1 MGKYDAGVKIPVLDK
16 DNYFHWKVKMR
27 LHLNAIDEAYV
38 DCIEKGPHIPMKA
51 ATGVEEEGMV
61 PKPPNEQTLE
71 DIEAIHKDKK
81 AMNIL
86 FNGIDQDM
94 FDCVL
99 NLTTSKEVWDTIQ
112 TICEGTEQVRENK
125 MQLLIQQYE
134 YFHYKSG
141 EKLTD
146 IYSRFQKLLNGLKL
160 YGRVYQVKDSNLKF
174 LRSLPKE
181 WKPMTVSLRNSQEY
195 KSYTLDRLYGVLK
208 TYELEMEQDEELEKG
223 HKKGTSVALIASNNE
238 TQDERALE
246 ESRTTPRME
255 KCGCSRE
262 ASSKGKSIAIKD
274 EGTSTED
281 ELEELDEH
289 MAFLAK
295 RFSKLKFKRSQ
306 ANSRPHNKSYQ
317 SSKNWTDKS
326 KINCFNCGI
335 AGHLSTECRKPKSEK
350 KDKQAEPVDYK
361 RKYFDLLRQREKA
374 FISKGKDWAEDSDSE
389 DESECVNLALMA
401 IEDQEASSASNQV
414 IFANITELSKEECN
428 NTINEMSTELY
439 QLHVSLKSLT
449 KENARIRAANDL
461 LTERNALL
469 EAQFVEF
476 EQLRKDCKIAK
487 EELLVVLKREES
499 VKNQLEKEQETIN
512 RWVNSRDVVSD
523 IIKVQGIKSF
533 YKDSENNK
541 NEEEK
546 SKELDCE
553 YCTDSDPS
561 TDSDHPLINE
571 PSTDERYPL
580 TKDTTVNK
588 NKLKNLDEKYGSV
601 SKNFVKGETSQI
613 KKVEQ
618 GNIGHL
624 SKKKLVE
631 KLEAVEIKNEVKKKK
646 NRNGK
651 VGINKKNNYTSDKYA
666 PRKTCVKCGSVNHLS
681 VNCTNMKNSS
691 VHMPMPT
698 VPMNAMPAMPNM
710 FVQNAHAHNQFANM
724 PYVPNP
730 YFNAFSMPNMTWN
743 MPGLNNMFAP
753 QFPYPVIDNC
763 ANEQMTNSV
772 FQRPTPKVKVDLKPP
787 KPEVQKGGKNKK
799 NSNKAGPK
807 ETWVPKST

>member
-51 ATGVEEEGMV
+51 ATGVGEEGMI
-61 PKPPNEQTLE
+61 PKPLKEQTLE
-71 DIEAIHKDKK
+71 DIEAVHKDKK

-99 NLTTSKEVWDTIQ
+99 NLSTSKEVWDTIQ

-160 YGRVYQVKDSNLKF
+160 YGRVYEVKDSNLKF

-195 KSYTLDRLYGVLK
+195 KSFTLDRLYGVLK

-223 HKKGTSVALIASNNE
+223 QKKGTSVALVASNSEMHN
-238 TQDERALE
+238 DRALE
-246 ESRTTPRME
+246 ELRTTPRAE
-255 KCGCSRE
+255 KCGCSME
-262 ASSKGKSIAIKD
+262 ASSKGKSKAIKD
-274 EGTSTED
+274 EETSTED

-306 ANSRPHNKSYQ
+306 ANSRPYNKSYQ

-350 KDKQAEPVDYK
+350 KERQNEPVDYK
-361 RKYFDLLRQREKA
+361 KKYFDLLRQKEKA
-374 FISKGKDWAEDSDSE
+374 FISKGKDWADDSDSE
-389 DESECVNLALMA
+389 EDTEHVNLALMA
-401 IEDQEASSASNQV
+401 IEDQEVSSSSNQV
-414 IFANITELSKEECN
+414 ISANITELSKEECN

-439 QLHVSLKSLT
+439 HLHVSLKSLT
-449 KENARIRAANDL
+449 KENVRIRAANDL

-476 EQLRKDCKIAK
+476 EKLRKDCRIAK
-487 EELLVVLKREES
+487 DELLFVLKREES
-499 VKNQLEKEQETIN
+499 VKKELEKEQELIA
-512 RWVNSRDVVSD
+512 RWGKSREVVSE

-533 YKDSENNK
+533 HKDSESNK
-541 NEEEK
+541 NKEEEIQK
-546 SKELDCE
+546 LDCE
-553 YCTDSDPS
+553 TCSDSES
-561 TDSDHPLINE
+561 TDSDHPLTVE
-571 PSTDERYPL
+571 PSTDESYPL
-580 TKDTTVNK
+580 TEGKSVSK
-588 NKLKNLDEKYGSV
+588 SKLKNLDGKYGSL
-601 SKNFVKGETSQI
+601 SKNFVLGESSKI
-613 KKVEQ
+613 NKVES

-631 KLEAVEIKNEVKKKK
+631 KLEAVKSKNEEKKKK

-651 VGINKKNNYTSDKYA
+651 IGINKKNNYTPDKYA
-666 PRKTCVKCGSVNHLS
+666 PRKTCIKCGSVNHIS
-681 VNCTNMKNSS
+681 VNCSIMKNSS
-691 VHMPMPT
+691 VHMPLPTMP
-698 VPMNAMPAMPNM
+698 VNVMPAMNNM
-710 FVQNAHAHNQFANM
+710 FVQNAHAHTQFASM

-730 YFNAFSMPNMTWN
+730 YFNAFSMPNLSWN
-743 MPGLNNMFAP
+743 MPGHNNMFAP
-753 QFPYPVIDNC
+753 PFQYPIIDNC
-763 ANEQMTNSV
+763 ANEQLTNKGS
-772 FQRPTPKVKVDLKPP
+772 QKPTPKVKVDSKPP
-787 KPEVQKGGKNKK
+787 KPEVQKGGKSKK
-799 NSNKAGPK
+799 NPNKAGPK